1 MSDTKKLTK
10 EEVLHLAKLAKL
22 TLTEEEIRLYRLQL
36 SNIIGYIEK
45 LNSVNTDNIEPIEQ
59 LTELTN
65 ITSEDEVENARLLT
79 QEQVVQ
85 NTKEHKN
92 GHIRVNAIF
101 DNE

>member
-1 MSDTKKLTK
+1 MPTKKLTK
-10 EEVLHLAKLAKL
+10 EEILHLSKVAGVPLS
-22 TLTEEEIRLYRLQL
+22 EEEIKLYQEQL

-59 LTELTN
+59 LTELAN
-65 ITSEDEVENARLLT
+65 ITSEDDVKNDRLLS

-92 GHIRVNAIF
+92 GNIRVNAIF